1 MTEKK
6 GNPFYFN
13 ELFDTGILANL
24 SPAYA
29 LVYLAYVRYSNGG
42 DGDARPSQATLA
54 RNLGMNERTVRRA
67 VVRLKRLGYIKPV
80 SSGKGKGSTKA
91 NVFTVMMPK
100 QLDFPQ
106 KNATQAPVPPATD
119 LESETEQDIIQASN
133 QPNYKLTSRQ
143 LNNIQG
149 IYWNFSNNHRAM
161 LSKFPTEES
170 LITYVESN
178 VKSEEEFASLY
189 REFQLDPTK
198 VAV

>member
-1 MTEKK
+1 MTKK
-6 GNPFYFN
+6 RDNPFYFN

-42 DGDARPSQATLA
+42 DDKARPSQSTLA
-54 RNLGMNERTVRRA
+54 RNLGMSERTVRRA
-67 VVRLKRLGYIKPV
+67 VIRLKRLGYIKPV

-119 LESETEQDIIQASN
+119 LESEAEQNELQVLN
-133 QPNYKLTSRQ
+133 QSTYKLTSKQ

-149 IYWNFSNNHRAM
+149 LYWDFSNNHRAM
-161 LSKFPTEES
+161 LCKFPTEES
-170 LITYVESN
+170 LIIYVESK
-178 VKSEEEFASLY
+178 VSSEEEFTSLY
-189 REFQLDPTK
+189 KEFQIDPTK
-198 VAV
+198 IAV